1 VNARLFPKRE
11 RALKTRTEKTRRKP
25 IIETVEGVSVR
36 IYRTPS
42 HGRPGFTVCHRFAGR
57 RARKWFASEEH
68 ARDHARTQAR
78 RIAQGKGAAL
88 ALSAEQAASY
98 LRADEMLRP
107 TGQPIELVA
116 ADHVAA
122 WRELGGSAG
131 RPTYTELAREHQRW
145 HPASQPARL
154 VSEVLTE
161 FMAGRRTAALN
172 GRWLTTLETMLER
185 FAAAFHVPIAK
196 VNGREVNT
204 WLHALKDEDGKA
216 LGLRSKNNHRDAIRA
231 LFAFARRRKYL
242 PHDHD
247 ELAAIDMAQAGPG
260 RIHVY
265 SPEEM
270 NRILHHAATH
280 AGRYV
285 PYLAIRC
292 FSGIRYEEMGRLRG
306 EHIHRGTGYIAMDAA
321 ITKTNR
327 RRTIQMLPALKAWLS
342 AYPPAKGLVQ
352 PHPSTSMAPRLVEL
366 IRAAGVEN
374 RHNALRDSY
383 ITYRVAMTA
392 DIAAVSQESGNSP
405 AMIERS
411 YREVRLPDGR
421 IITPKLAA
429 CWFAIRPPGK
439 AARIVVPLVGR
450 SGVA

>member
-1 VNARLFPKRE
+1 MPK
-11 RALKTRTEKTRRKP
+11 RKP
-25 IIETVEGVSVR
+25 ILETVEGVTVR

-57 RARKWFASEEH
+57 RTRKWFAKEAS
-68 ARDHARTQAR
+68 AREHARTQAR

-88 ALSAEQAASY
+88 DLSAEQAASF
-98 LRADEMLRP
+98 LRAEQMLRP
-107 TGQPIELVA
+107 TGLPIELVA

-131 RPTYTELAREHQRW
+131 RPTYLELARDHLRR
-145 HPASQPARL
+145 HPAGQPTRL

-172 GRWLTTLETMLER
+172 SRWLTTLGTMLER
-185 FAAAFHVPIAK
+185 FAEAFRVPIAK
-196 VNGREVNT
+196 VNGVELNT
-204 WLHALKDEDGKA
+204 WLHALKDGDDKA

-231 LFAFARRRKYL
+231 LFAFAKRRKYL

-247 ELAAIDMAQAGPG
+247 ELQAIDMAQAGPG
-260 RIHVY
+260 KIHVY

-270 NRILHHAATH
+270 SALLQHAALH
-280 AGRYV
+280 AARYV

-306 EHIHRGTGYIAMDAA
+306 DHVHLGTGYIAMDAK

-327 RRTIQMLPALKAWLS
+327 RRTIRMLPALKAWLR

-352 PHPSTSMAPRLVEL
+352 PHPSSSMAPRLVEL
-366 IRAAGVEN
+366 IRAAGVDN

-383 ITYRVAMTA
+383 ITYRVAATA
-392 DIAAVSQESGNSP
+392 DVAAVSQESGNSP
-405 AMIERS
+405 KMIEES
-411 YREVRLPDGR
+411 YREVRLPAPDGR

-439 AARIVVPLVGR
+439 AARVVVPLVGR